1 MSKNKYLPEGSL
13 ISTSENR
20 EYTSSLEG
28 LERAKQEGK
37 ILEGVVKMC
46 DSTAMDLHLD
56 LYGITGIIPKKE
68 VLYGEELKD
77 IAIITRVGK
86 VCAFKVVGFEKD
98 DKGKTRAILSRRLA
112 QMECMKEHLLD
123 LVPGDII
130 PGKITH
136 FEPFGAFLDIG
147 CGIISLMSVDSVSV
161 SRISSPRDRFSPR
174 EELDVVVKSIDY
186 ENERL
191 YVSTKELFGTWEENI
206 KEYSVG
212 QTVSGIVRSIENYGI
227 FVELAPN
234 LAGLAELKNDVCVGD
249 YCAVYIKSIM
259 PEKMKIK
266 LVIIDTHE
274 KGAITKQRNQY
285 FIDTK
290 KTKHISYWK
299 YSPQGCSKLVESK
312 FDS

>member
-1 MSKNKYLPEGSL
+1 MSINKYLPEGSL
-13 ISTSENR
+13 ISTHENR
-20 EYTSSLEG
+20 EYTSSYEG

-46 DSTAMDLHLD
+46 DSTSMNLHLD
-56 LYGITGIIPKKE
+56 LYGIEGIIPKEE
-68 VLYGEELKD
+68 VIYGEELKD

-86 VCAFKVVGFEKD
+86 PCAFKVIGLEKD
-98 DKGKTRAILSRRLA
+98 DKGKVRAILSRRLA
-112 QMECMKEHLLD
+112 QMECMKNYLLD

-130 PGKITH
+130 PAKITH
-136 FEPFGAFLDIG
+136 FEPFGAFLDVG
-147 CGIISLMSVDSVSV
+147 CGIISLMTVDSVSV
-161 SRISSPRDRFSPR
+161 SRTSSPRDRFLPR

-191 YVSTKELFGTWEENI
+191 YVSTKELFGTWEENV
-206 KEYSVG
+206 KDYSVG
-212 QTVSGIVRSIENYGI
+212 QTVLGIVRSIENYGI
-227 FVELAPN
+227 FVELKPN
-234 LAGLAELKNDVCVGD
+234 LAGLAELKSDVSVGD

-274 KGAITKQRNQY
+274 SGTIAKPKNQY
-285 FIDTK
+285 YIDTK

-299 YSPQGCSKLVESK
+299 YSPKECTKLVESK
-312 FDS
+312 FDC